1 MNRKDRD
8 RGVEMRLTE
17 KTGKLIPRDKAR
29 RTERSDQLCVR
40 RMVLVG
46 ERG

>member
-17 KTGKLIPRDKAR
+17 RTRKLIPRDKAR
-29 RTERSDQLCVR
+29 CTERSDRLCVG
-40 RMVLVG
+40 RMMLVVEPG
-46 ERG
+46 